1 MSNEQYAVIV
11 ECSSN
16 GRFYIPEAR
25 KRGLVPLVIYPH
37 LPDSP
42 YTAMR
47 AHTRDYLDEDIIV
60 IDAPENMDE
69 LLNLLRPY
77 NIVCVLAGSEYGVEM
92 ADALA
97 KRLGLPGN
105 APETSHIRLKK
116 SEMQEALKRAGL
128 RHIRSLT
135 VTSTQEA
142 EDFWQELG
150 VKRVVVK
157 PLASAGTLGVH
168 FCDTVEELRLHLDNL
183 FADKDLFGRPISEVI
198 IQEYIDGTEYIVNTA
213 SCGGVH
219 RMTDMWVY
227 NKVAVGSEGNAYD
240 YARLVTRLDLGHRE
254 IIEYAFATLD
264 ALGYEYGPGHGEFMV
279 DEKGPV
285 LIEVGARPMGGGF
298 SMDLLDECLGHHMT
312 DCAMDTYLE
321 PKRFEDAR
329 RELYRPA
336 MDMMIKYFIAPKAQ
350 NVSSLPAL
358 AILKHLQSF
367 RRANLTEVIESG
379 ALEKT
384 VDLISAPAYLQLC
397 HKNSMVLEQEY
408 QTIRR
413 VEQRYFNLLF
423 AEGAGQ
429 NIALD
434 VDAVVN
440 LHQALPK
447 GKSFVL
453 VNDGEEVK
461 KLEAKGVT
469 AVALSELKGLEDKYI
484 GGIFALSA
492 SNGLEE
498 CMDAVPVFVSK
509 LADGALIKVL
519 ERSYEGFPYGS
530 AAYEL
535 MLNLA
540 GVRILLP
547 VHKEKAV
554 LSGIVET
561 RLE

>member
-1 MSNEQYAVIV
+1 MSLNKYAVIV

-25 KRGLVPLVIYPH
+25 KRGLIPLVIYPY
-37 LPDSP
+37 LPNSP

-77 NIVCVLAGSEYGVEM
+77 SIACVLAGSEYGVEM
-92 ADALA
+92 ADALS

-105 APETSHIRLKK
+105 SPETSHIRLKK

-142 EDFWQELG
+142 EAFWKELG

-183 FADKDLFGRPISEVI
+183 FEDKDLFGRPIREVI

-227 NKVAVGSEGNAYD
+227 NKIAIGSEGNAYD
-240 YARLVTRLDLGHRE
+240 YARLITRLDLSHRE

-312 DCAMDTYLE
+312 DCAMDAYLE
-321 PKRFEDAR
+321 PDSFEKAR
-329 RELYRPA
+329 RAPYRPSL
-336 MDMMIKYFIAPKAQ
+336 DMMIKYFITPKAQ
-350 NVSSLPAL
+350 SVTNLPAL

-367 RRANLTEVIESG
+367 RRANLTEVIECG

-384 VDLISAPAYLQLC
+384 IDLISAPAFLQLC
-397 HKNSMVLEQEY
+397 HRDSKVLEQEY
-408 QTIRR
+408 QAVRC

-423 AEGAGQ
+423 ADDVGKYCE
-429 NIALD
+429 LD
-434 VDAVVN
+434 VEETASLYN
-440 LHQALPK
+440 SLLEE
-447 GKSFVL
+447 KSFVL
-453 VNDGEEVK
+453 VDNEAERK
-461 KLEAKGVT
+461 TLEALGMT
-469 AVALSELKGLEDKYI
+469 AVTLNELKGMQGKYF

-498 CMDAVPVFVSK
+498 CMDAVPLFVSK
-509 LADGALIKVL
+509 LANGAIMKVL
-519 ERSYEGFPYGS
+519 PRSYEGFPYGS
-530 AAYEL
+530 AGYEL
-535 MLNLA
+535 MMNLA
-540 GVRILLP
+540 NVRILPP

-554 LSGIVET
+554 LTGIVEVDVD
-561 RLE
+561 